1 MVALNKKLAEGG
13 MLLRVLGWGES
24 QTRKTWWAGKA
35 AEAGFNVI
43 MLDGDGN
50 WQILKNIQPAAQP
63 RLNIIDVQ
71 NTLKKAVFA
80 EFLTYFLV
88 EGKVTYSE
96 SLKQFYKFTNANMPA
111 DTMQLD
117 WGKLDKNCVLII
129 DSWTAF
135 ARSIMYRF
143 SIENHIDLTD
153 PEKVEWDG
161 YRWSA
166 AIANHIMEGLK
177 MLPCHIIVTGHEV
190 LYEKSKQVKRG
201 KKTEKIVEYQRRQ
214 IISTSGPHAMEM
226 AKNFS
231 DNLHFVASGPL
242 ATTINAQKEE
252 NSEGGSR
259 TIAPGIYQWDKL
271 QFKDLCL
278 AAGIALPPP
287 DLPYINL
294 NYKESLANATPQMA
308 PVATQNVQTSMAAVA
323 QQAIVKPQLPT
334 NQKST
339 LVIGQ

>member
-1 MVALNKKLAEGG
+1 MVALNQKLADGG
-13 MLLRVLGWGES
+13 MLLRVLVWGES

-50 WQILKNIQPAAQP
+50 WQILKNIKPEAQP

-71 NTLKKAVFA
+71 DTLKKAIFA
-80 EFLTYFLV
+80 EFLTNFLV
-88 EGKVTYSE
+88 EGKVVYSE
-96 SLKQFYKFTNANMPA
+96 DAKALYKFPNPATSPA
-111 DTMQLD
+111 DTILFD
-117 WGKLDKNCVLII
+117 WQKLDRNCVLVV

-166 AIANHIMEGLK
+166 AIANHIMAGLK

-231 DNLHFVASGPL
+231 DNLHFVASGPM
-242 ATTINAQKEE
+242 ATTIIAQKEE
-252 NSEGGSR
+252 NAEGGSR
-259 TIAPGIYQWDKL
+259 TIPPGIYPWDKL
-271 QFKDLCL
+271 QFKDLCG

-287 DLPYINL
+287 DLPYLNL
-294 NYKESLANATPQMA
+294 NYVTQQLQPTSITTN
-308 PVATQNVQTSMAAVA
+308 QNVQSPMAAVA
-323 QQAIVKPQLPT
+323 QQEIVKPQLPT
-334 NQKST
+334 TQKGS
-339 LVIGQ
+339 LKIGG